1 MWEKQTQVFVKRSLN
16 NKKLYPHSSENTE
29 RISLDNCGTKNK
41 NTRAIQSENK
51 FFSLTFLIKHRF
63 ISGVLLILLGLFS
76 FNSCRINYSM
86 TGASIAPD
94 VKTVSIRFFQ
104 KTAGLGPA
112 SLGQT
117 FTESLKDKFISQT
130 NLNLVDKDADLTF
143 EGNIPGY
150 TISPLAIQANEV
162 AAQNRLSISV
172 NVKFTNIKDEK
183 QNFET
188 TFSRF
193 ADFESTL
200 NIATIEDQ
208 LIKEI
213 NDQLIDDIFNKAVI
227 NW

>member
-1 MWEKQTQVFVKRSLN
+1 MKSISTVRTFSNRPSEISGGIMDSNSASCFKMSSEKKPKGLAIMNTMLK
-16 NKKLYPHSSENTE
+16 KKLFFYSS
-29 RISLDNCGTKNK
+29 IVVLSSLV
-41 NTRAIQSENK
+41 
-51 FFSLTFLIKHRF
+51 SL
-63 ISGVLLILLGLFS
+63 SA
-76 FNSCRINYSM
+76 CRVNYSM
-86 TGASIAPD
+86 TGASIAAD

-130 NLNLVDKDADLTF
+130 NLSLIDKDADLTF
-143 EGNIPGY
+143 EGSIPGY
-150 TISPLAIQANEV
+150 TISPLAIQANET
-162 AAQNRLSISV
+162 AAQNRLTITV
-172 NVKFTNIKDEK
+172 NVKFTNLKDEK

>member
-1 MWEKQTQVFVKRSLN
+1 MKRISSLT
-16 NKKLYPHSSENTE
+16 LLSTYSSEISDGTMNGNPSSCCKKTSKKKSMGLANMSPILKKNLFFLGFIMVLTSF
-29 RISLDNCGTKNK
+29 ISL
-41 NTRAIQSENK
+41 S
-51 FFSLTFLIKHRF
+51 
-63 ISGVLLILLGLFS
+63 
-76 FNSCRINYSM
+76 SCRVNYSM

-130 NLNLVDKDADLTF
+130 NLSLVDKDADLTF
-143 EGNIPGY
+143 EGSIPGY
-150 TISPLAIQANEV
+150 TITPLAIQANET
-162 AAQNRLSISV
+162 AAQNRLTISV
-172 NVKFTNIKDEK
+172 NVKFTNLKDEK

-213 NDQLIDDIFNKAVI
+213 DDQLIDDIFNKAVI

>member
-1 MWEKQTQVFVKRSLN
+1 MRNSFRHSLV
-16 NKKLYPHSSENTE
+16 
-29 RISLDNCGTKNK
+29 RTKVMMLVV
-41 NTRAIQSENK
+41 I
-51 FFSLTFLIKHRF
+51 LTA
-63 ISGVLLILLGLFS
+63 
-76 FNSCRINYSM
+76 FNAGCRVNYSM

-94 VKTVSIRFFQ
+94 VKTINIRFFQ

-130 NLNLVDKDADLTF
+130 HLSLVDKDGDLTL
-143 EGNIPGY
+143 EGSIPGY
-150 TISPLAIQANEV
+150 TINPLAIQANET
-162 AAQNRLSISV
+162 AAQNRLSITV
-172 NVKFTNIKDEK
+172 NVKFTNLKDEK

-188 TFSRF
+188 SFTRF

-200 NIATIEDQ
+200 NIANVEDQ

-213 NDQLIDDIFNKAVI
+213 NDQIIDDIFNKAVI

>member
-1 MWEKQTQVFVKRSLN
+1 
-16 NKKLYPHSSENTE
+16 
-29 RISLDNCGTKNK
+29 
-41 NTRAIQSENK
+41 
-51 FFSLTFLIKHRF
+51 
-63 ISGVLLILLGLFS
+63 
-76 FNSCRINYSM
+76 M

-94 VKTVSIRFFQ
+94 VKTISIRFFQ

-130 NLNLVDKDADLTF
+130 NLSLVDRDATLTL

-150 TISPLAIQANEV
+150 TIMPLAIQANEL

-172 NVKFTNIKDEK
+172 NVKFTNLKDEK
-183 QNFET
+183 QNFES
-188 TFSRF
+188 TFTRF

-200 NIATIEDQ
+200 NISSVEDQ
-208 LIKEI
+208 LIKQI
-213 NDQLIDDIFNKAVI
+213 NDQIIDDIFNKAVI